1 MPYCH
6 GRTYLKL
13 KPSALNEVCVDV
25 LFCLS
30 GLGSVCLESK
40 SVLDQGPTTTVTPVR
55 FDPKRFLQFAPGRLF
70 PANAWTVDVVRDG
83 TRHARAKCPSVTE
96 AADAAT
102 LNWLGEW
109 YKAVGVTVTKPFLSG
124 KSRHLS
130 APPRLAAGQSRPDR
144 RGMEKLKSILSG
156 RRRRATKIGLQLD
169 RISASA

>member
-1 MPYCH
+1 LKLTGPDTVPYCH

-83 TRHARAKCPSVTE
+83 TRHARVKCTSVTE

-102 LNWLGEW
+102 LNRLGEW

-124 KSRHLS
+124 KSIDTYRH
-130 APPRLAAGQSRPDR
+130 RLAAGQSRPDR
-144 RGMEKLKSILSG
+144 RGVEKLKSIMSG
-156 RRRRATKIGLQLD
+156 RRRRATEI
-169 RISASA
+169 